1 MKKTRALLV
10 SALFSFVY
18 AYTIACTPVDAS
30 EAKSAQEHHNLT
42 IVPSE
47 AATTYSALTQHG
59 PKGRIMHAARK
70 YAGTTY
76 HQKSWNCSDYTR
88 QVFGEAVGVWM
99 IDWDDQ
105 QIGYGY
111 HPRHRRRGDLVF
123 FDENGRNDWDG
134 PVTHVSVYAGKVN
147 GIPYVW
153 HNSSYYGKVVKSPL
167 TWILRNDG
175 KQAYV
180 PHYTRRIR

>member
-1 MKKTRALLV
+1 MLLCGT
-10 SALFSFVY
+10 LFAFVY
-18 AYTIACTPVDAS
+18 VYTTSAQPAYQPAYA
-30 EAKSAQEHHNLT
+30 AQEHHSLT
-42 IVPSE
+42 IAPSG
-47 AATTYSALTQHG
+47 ATSTYLPYSAHG
-59 PKGRIMHAARK
+59 PRGRIMSAARK

-88 QVFGEAVGVWM
+88 QVFGESVGVWL
-99 IDWDDQ
+99 IDWDDKQ
-105 QIGYGY
+105 LAYGY
-111 HPRHRRRGDLVF
+111 HPSHRRRADLVF
-123 FDENGRNDWDG
+123 FDENGANDWDG
-134 PVTHVSVYAGKVN
+134 EVTHVALYSGKVN